1 MLEVPDLRSN
11 FSALA
16 LQWAVCGISNFSW
29 VLSGR
34 GYSRNNKIT
43 RSHGENLKIP
53 WRLPPRP
60 QGRSDLV
67 TKYKH
72 TSGISRPHVSHLL
85 LHVMLTRMAEL
96 VYIDETGSVGKGA
109 REQPK
114 LILASVV
121 VDEAQ
126 VKPLADR
133 MQELQRDHLG
143 HISHKFEF
151 HGSEIW
157 SWYGPWRGKAP
168 AARLAVLESVVGLL
182 DELSLSVIHTRID
195 KASLSA
201 TYHGAYDKNS
211 YLLALQ
217 FLLEKLD
224 GWRTDAALRII
235 VADEAKEHELRAIK
249 LVSEMQTWGVGL
261 VPSRKLRSIID
272 SIHFVDSKVSYGV
285 QLADVIAFILHRATL
300 HTQNHPNA
308 DEAVRRMRQTIAEHT
323 PTWRESWPR

>member
-1 MLEVPDLRSN
+1 
-11 FSALA
+11 
-16 LQWAVCGISNFSW
+16 
-29 VLSGR
+29 
-34 GYSRNNKIT
+34 
-43 RSHGENLKIP
+43 
-53 WRLPPRP
+53 
-60 QGRSDLV
+60 
-67 TKYKH
+67 
-72 TSGISRPHVSHLL
+72 
-85 LHVMLTRMAEL
+85 MAEL

-109 REQPK
+109 RDQPK

-143 HISHKFEF
+143 HISHGFEF
-151 HGSEIW
+151 HGSKIW
-157 SWYGPWRGKAP
+157 SGYDPWRGKAP
-168 AARLAVLESVVGLL
+168 AERLAVLESVVGLL

-195 KASLSA
+195 KASLNA
-201 TYHGAYDKNS
+201 TNHGAYDKNS